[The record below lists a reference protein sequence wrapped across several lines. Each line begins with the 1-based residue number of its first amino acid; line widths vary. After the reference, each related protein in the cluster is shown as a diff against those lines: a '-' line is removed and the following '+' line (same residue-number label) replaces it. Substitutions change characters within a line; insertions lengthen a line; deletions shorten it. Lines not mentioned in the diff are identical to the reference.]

1 MLREIALTILNA
13 STLLLVVLVA
23 VPVLAWAGY
32 WCYVVALSVTGAV
45 STLVGSTYREID
57 TKERKRRE
65 RSKLDA
71 TSIGVGSGIDHNLV
85 ARSVRAKRI
94 RSLHRQV
101 RSTAIQCW
109 EAKRLVAMGL
119 GGGILRGNCWLPSL
133 RAAGTKNR
141 RSIGDWPRRAGR
153 VRPCSG
159 KPRRHP
165 NVHQL

>member
-13 STLLLVVLVA
+13 GTLLLVVLVA

-57 TKERKRRE
+57 TKEQKRRE

-109 EAKRLVAMGL
+109 EAKRLVAMGS
-119 GGGILRGNCWLPSL
+119 GAEYFEEI
-133 RAAGTKNR
+133 AGY
-141 RSIGDWPRRAGR
+141 PVCA
-153 VRPCSG
+153 
-159 KPRRHP
+159 
-165 NVHQL
+165 QL